1 VISPEEGD
9 GLLRPAQRL
18 RWLGVDELDL
28 TFVLAVPS
36 IARVALQAADD
47 HVDRPLG
54 LLEWVVGLAY
64 LRRGRQ
70 VALITVVFRLWVVM
84 SPVITAIIVPTSTS
98 VVAAVVVVAP

>member
-1 VISPEEGD
+1 
-9 GLLRPAQRL
+9 
-18 RWLGVDELDL
+18 
-28 TFVLAVPS
+28 
-36 IARVALQAADD
+36 
-47 HVDRPLG
+47 
-54 LLEWVVGLAY
+54 LEWVVGLAY